1 MFGRRRP
8 LARAAVIGGG
18 AYALG
23 KRRAEQETADAEGQA
38 YAEPDPAVAAAPAGG
53 LSDAALE
60 QLEQLGKLKE
70 EGILTAEEFD
80 QQKKKLLGAA

>member
-1 MFGRRRP
+1 
-8 LARAAVIGGG
+8 VIGGG

-23 KRRAEQETADAEGQA
+23 KRRAEQESADAEQA
-38 YAEPDPAVAAAPAGG
+38 YAEPEPAAPAAPAGG

-80 QQKKKLLGAA
+80 QQKQKLLGAA

>member
-23 KRRAEQETADAEGQA
+23 KRRAEQESADAEQA
-38 YAEPDPAVAAAPAGG
+38 YAEPEPAAAAAPAGG

-80 QQKKKLLGAA
+80 QQKKKLLGA